1 MSLSDKIMDVISG
14 EEIIFISDVKQAVK
28 KSMKRIAKD
37 SDVEEKHNRF
47 CKIIKE
53 EFGSKLT

>member
-28 KSMKRIAKD
+28 
-37 SDVEEKHNRF
+37 EL
-47 CKIIKE
+47 KE
-53 EFGSKLT
+53 EVNQKYTSRLRIKNAINSIFGEKLL